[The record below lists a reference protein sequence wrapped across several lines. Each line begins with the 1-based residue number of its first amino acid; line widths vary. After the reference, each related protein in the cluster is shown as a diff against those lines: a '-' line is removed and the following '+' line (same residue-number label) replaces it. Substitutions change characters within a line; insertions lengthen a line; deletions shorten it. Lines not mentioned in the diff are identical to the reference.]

1 VTAHEERFLVCAP
14 TGRDAPL
21 TRDLLARA
29 GLACAICGDV
39 AEVIRRVDQE
49 GAAGVLLAEETL
61 TPAAIRALTEMLAR
75 QPAWSDLAILVFS
88 SPEGSLRRVS
98 GQVVERLGNVTLL
111 DRPLRP
117 ITMLSSARAALR
129 ARRRQYA
136 LRAELDE
143 QQLAVKRRDEFLA
156 MLGHELRN
164 PLSAMLLALEV
175 LDRGEGNA
183 AKLRAVLRR
192 QTQHLARLVDDLL
205 DVSRVTS
212 GKIVLKR
219 GHLDLAALVRRCVA
233 AMEPTIAAQAHE
245 ISVSVPPARV
255 PVLGDPD
262 RLEQVVVNLLSNA
275 VKYTPPGGHIDV
287 RVEVVA
293 GVAELH
299 VADDGAGIAED
310 MLAHVF
316 DLFTQAPETLDRARG
331 GLGIGLTLVRSLV
344 ALHGGAIQVESAG
357 PGRGSRFTV
366 QLPVVDDQAEALDP
380 PPVVHPP
387 AETGREVLVVE
398 DNADTRETLCEL
410 LAELGHSV
418 AAAADGLEAV
428 ERARAIQPEVLVVDI
443 GLPGIDG
450 YEVARRVRAERGDSV
465 TLIAVTGYGQPE
477 DQRRAF
483 DAGFDHHFTK
493 PVDIDVL
500 ARLLGGNLAPPPP
513 V

>member
-1 VTAHEERFLVCAP
+1 
-14 TGRDAPL
+14 
-21 TRDLLARA
+21 
-29 GLACAICGDV
+29 
-39 AEVIRRVDQE
+39 
-49 GAAGVLLAEETL
+49 
-61 TPAAIRALTEMLAR
+61 
-75 QPAWSDLAILVFS
+75 
-88 SPEGSLRRVS
+88 
-98 GQVVERLGNVTLL
+98 
-111 DRPLRP
+111 
-117 ITMLSSARAALR
+117 
-129 ARRRQYA
+129 
-136 LRAELDE
+136 
-143 QQLAVKRRDEFLA
+143 
-156 MLGHELRN
+156 
-164 PLSAMLLALEV
+164 
-175 LDRGEGNA
+175 
-183 AKLRAVLRR
+183 
-192 QTQHLARLVDDLL
+192 
-205 DVSRVTS
+205 
-212 GKIVLKR
+212 
-219 GHLDLAALVRRCVA
+219 
-233 AMEPTIAAQAHE
+233 
-245 ISVSVPPARV
+245 
-255 PVLGDPD
+255 VLGDPD

-366 QLPVVDDQAEALDP
+366 QLPVADDQAEALDP

-500 ARLLGGNLAPPPP
+500 ARLLGGNPAPPPP